1 MNNYLIKSNAISLI
15 DKKIDELIKEKGF
28 DSSSVTTYDLEED
41 SITSLIEDAD
51 TISFL
56 TPNKVII
63 GKNLSNNN
71 LDEKNLKILSKYL
84 DNPNSDVLLILVT
97 TNIDEIDF
105 ENISA
110 VPAVKTKPDDVTT
123 NIDEIKKIVKETIN
137 KLSLVNMSTD
147 TKEIVKDILKG
158 YDVEYRVINLLE
170 EYYSEDLERLISE
183 TKKLSLAFINT
194 KKITYK
200 DALEL
205 LVKPLNKQDSLA
217 FDLVREIAL
226 KDKKKA
232 VNIYNELLSY
242 NIESYALFGLLESQ
256 YRLLYQVKV
265 LNKRNISY
273 NDMASILEVHP
284 FRVKKTLELVRYYTL
299 KEIRKLLKNL
309 SDIDFKIKRG
319 VYENNI
325 IIDLLILNIK

>member
-15 DKKIDELIKEKGF
+15 DKKIEELIKEKDF

-71 LDEKNLKILSKYL
+71 LDEKNLKTLSKYL

-97 TNIDEIDF
+97 TNID
-105 ENISA
+105 A
-110 VPAVKTKPDDVTT
+110 R
-123 NIDEIKKIVKETIN
+123 KKIIKEVIN
-137 KLSLVNMSTD
+137 KLSLVNISTD
-147 TKEIVKDILKG
+147 TKTLVKDILKG

-183 TKKLSLAFINT
+183 TKKLALAFINN

-265 LNKRNISY
+265 LNKKNISY

-309 SDIDFKIKRG
+309 SDIDFKIKSG

>member
-15 DKKIDELIKEKGF
+15 DKKIEELIKEKDF

-71 LDEKNLKILSKYL
+71 LDEKNLKTLSKYL

-97 TNIDEIDF
+97 TNID
-105 ENISA
+105 A
-110 VPAVKTKPDDVTT
+110 RKKT
-123 NIDEIKKIVKETIN
+123 VKEVIN
-137 KLSLVNMSTD
+137 KLSLVNISTD

-183 TKKLSLAFINT
+183 TKKLALAFINT

>member
-15 DKKIDELIKEKGF
+15 DKKIEELIKEKGF

-56 TPNKVII
+56 TPSKVII

-71 LDEKNLKILSKYL
+71 LDDKNIKTLSKYL
-84 DNPNSDVLLILVT
+84 DNPNSDVLLIFVT
-97 TNIDEIDF
+97 TNIDTRKK
-105 ENISA
+105 S
-110 VPAVKTKPDDVTT
+110 
-123 NIDEIKKIVKETIN
+123 IKEVIN
-137 KLSLVNMSTD
+137 KLSLVNISTD
-147 TKEIVKDILKG
+147 TKTLVKDILKG
-158 YDVEYRVINLLE
+158 YDVEYRVINLLD
-170 EYYSEDLERLISE
+170 EYYKDDLERLISE
-183 TKKLSLAFINT
+183 TKKLALAFINT

-200 DALEL
+200 EALDL
-205 LVKPLNKQDSLA
+205 LVKPLNKQDTLA

-232 VNIYNELLSY
+232 LNIYNELLSY

-309 SDIDFKIKRG
+309 ADIDYKIKSG
-319 VYENNI
+319 IYENNI

>member
-56 TPNKVII
+56 TSNKVII

-71 LDEKNLKILSKYL
+71 LDEKNLKTLSKYL
-84 DNPNSDVLLILVT
+84 DNPNRDVLLIFVT
-97 TNIDEIDF
+97 TNID
-105 ENISA
+105 
-110 VPAVKTKPDDVTT
+110 TR
-123 NIDEIKKIVKETIN
+123 KKIVKEVIN
-137 KLSLVNMSTD
+137 KLSLVNISTD
-147 TKEIVKDILKG
+147 IKEIVKNLLKD
-158 YDVEYRVINLLE
+158 YDVEYKVINLLE
-170 EYYSEDLERLISE
+170 EYYNEDIERLISE
-183 TKKLSLAFINT
+183 TKKLALAFINT

-232 VNIYNELLSY
+232 VNVYNELLSY

-284 FRVKKTLELVRYYTL
+284 FRVKKTLELIRYYTL
-299 KEIRKLLKNL
+299 KEISKLLKNL
-309 SDIDFKIKRG
+309 SDIDFKIKSG
-319 VYENNI
+319 IYENDI

>member
-1 MNNYLIKSNAISLI
+1 MNSYLIKSNAISLI
-15 DKKIDELIKEKGF
+15 DKKIDELIKELGF
-28 DSSSVTTYDLEED
+28 NDASITTYDLEED

-56 TPNKVII
+56 TPSKVII

-71 LDEKNLKILSKYL
+71 LDDKNIKTLSKYL
-84 DNPNSDVLLILVT
+84 DNPNSDVLLIFVT
-97 TNIDEIDF
+97 TNID
-105 ENISA
+105 
-110 VPAVKTKPDDVTT
+110 TR
-123 NIDEIKKIVKETIN
+123 KKIVKETIN
-137 KLSLVNMSTD
+137 KLSLVNISTD
-147 TKEIVKDILKG
+147 TKSIVKDILKG
-158 YDVEYRVINLLE
+158 YDVEYRVINLLD
-170 EYYSEDLERLISE
+170 EYYKDDLERLISE
-183 TKKLSLAFINT
+183 TKKLALAFINT

-200 DALEL
+200 EALDL
-205 LVKPLNKQDSLA
+205 LVKPLNKQDTLA

-232 VNIYNELLSY
+232 LNIYNELLSY

-309 SDIDFKIKRG
+309 SDIDYKIKSG
-319 VYENNI
+319 IYENNI

>member
-1 MNNYLIKSNAISLI
+1 MYNYLIKSNAISLI
-15 DKKIDELIKEKGF
+15 DKKIEELIKEKDF

-71 LDEKNLKILSKYL
+71 LDEKNLKTLSKYL

-97 TNIDEIDF
+97 TNID
-105 ENISA
+105 A
-110 VPAVKTKPDDVTT
+110 R
-123 NIDEIKKIVKETIN
+123 KKIVKEVIN
-137 KLSLVNMSTD
+137 KLSLVNISTD

-183 TKKLSLAFINT
+183 TKKLALAFINT

-309 SDIDFKIKRG
+309 SDIDFKIKSG

>member
-1 MNNYLIKSNAISLI
+1 MNNYLIKSDSTSLI
-15 DKKIDELIKEKGF
+15 DKKIDELIKKTGF
-28 DSSSVTTYDLEED
+28 TKESINYYDLDED

-56 TPNKVII
+56 TPSKVII

-71 LDEKNLKILSKYL
+71 LDDKSIKVLSKYL
-84 DNPNSDVLLILVT
+84 DNPNSDVLLIFVT
-97 TNIDEIDF
+97 INID
-105 ENISA
+105 
-110 VPAVKTKPDDVTT
+110 TR
-123 NIDEIKKIVKETIN
+123 KKSVKEVIN
-137 KLSLVNMSTD
+137 KLTLVSVNTD
-147 TKEIVKDILKG
+147 TKTIVKDILKD
-158 YDVEYRVINLLE
+158 YDIELRVISLLD
-170 EYYSEDLERLISE
+170 EYYKDDLERLISE
-183 TKKLSLAFINT
+183 TKKLALAFINT

-200 DALEL
+200 EASSL
-205 LVKPLNKQDSLA
+205 LVKPLNKRDSLA

-232 VNIYNELLSY
+232 LTIYNELLSY

-273 NDMASILEVHP
+273 NEIANILEVHP

-299 KEIRKLLKNL
+299 KEIRKLIKNL
-309 SDIDFKIKRG
+309 SLIDYKIKSG
-319 VYENNI
+319 IYENNI

>member
-71 LDEKNLKILSKYL
+71 LDEKNLKTLSKYL

-97 TNIDEIDF
+97 TNID
-105 ENISA
+105 A
-110 VPAVKTKPDDVTT
+110 RKKT
-123 NIDEIKKIVKETIN
+123 VKEVIN
-137 KLSLVNMSTD
+137 KLSLVNISTD
-147 TKEIVKDILKG
+147 TKALVKDILKG

-183 TKKLSLAFINT
+183 TKKLALAFINN

-309 SDIDFKIKRG
+309 SDIDFKIKSG

>member
-15 DKKIDELIKEKGF
+15 DKKIEELIKEKGF

-71 LDEKNLKILSKYL
+71 LDEKNLKTLSKYL

-97 TNIDEIDF
+97 TNID
-105 ENISA
+105 A
-110 VPAVKTKPDDVTT
+110 R
-123 NIDEIKKIVKETIN
+123 KKIVKETIN

-309 SDIDFKIKRG
+309 SDIDFKIKSG

>member
-1 MNNYLIKSNAISLI
+1 MNNYLIKSSAISLI
-15 DKKIDELIKEKGF
+15 DKKIEELVKENKF
-28 DSSSVTTYDLEED
+28 NDASITTYDMEED

-56 TPNKVII
+56 TSNKVII

-71 LDEKNLKILSKYL
+71 LDDKSLKILSKYL
-84 DNPNSDVLLILVT
+84 DNPNSSVLLIFVT
-97 TNIDEIDF
+97 TNIDTRKK
-105 ENISA
+105 
-110 VPAVKTKPDDVTT
+110 AVKEV
-123 NIDEIKKIVKETIN
+123 IN
-137 KLSLVNMSTD
+137 KLSLVNISTD
-147 TKEIVKDILKG
+147 TKNIIKDILKD
-158 YDVEYRVINLLE
+158 YDVEYRVNNLLE
-170 EYYSEDLERLISE
+170 EYYNEDLERLISE
-183 TKKLSLAFINT
+183 TKKLALAFIDT

-200 DALEL
+200 DAVSL

>member
-15 DKKIDELIKEKGF
+15 DKKIEELIKEKDF

-71 LDEKNLKILSKYL
+71 LDEKNLKTLSKYL

-97 TNIDEIDF
+97 TNID
-105 ENISA
+105 A
-110 VPAVKTKPDDVTT
+110 R
-123 NIDEIKKIVKETIN
+123 KKIVKEVIN
-137 KLSLVNMSTD
+137 KLSLVNISTD

-183 TKKLSLAFINT
+183 TKKLALAFINT

-309 SDIDFKIKRG
+309 SDIDFKIKSG

-325 IIDLLILNIK
+325 VIDLLILNIK

>member
-1 MNNYLIKSNAISLI
+1 MNSYLIKSNAISLI
-15 DKKIDELIKEKGF
+15 DKKIDELIKELGF
-28 DSSSVTTYDLEED
+28 NDASITTYDLEED

-56 TPNKVII
+56 TPSKVII

-71 LDEKNLKILSKYL
+71 LDDKNIKTLSKYL
-84 DNPNSDVLLILVT
+84 DNPNSDVLLIFVT
-97 TNIDEIDF
+97 TNIDTRKK
-105 ENISA
+105 S
-110 VPAVKTKPDDVTT
+110 
-123 NIDEIKKIVKETIN
+123 IKEVIN
-137 KLSLVNMSTD
+137 KLSLVNISTD
-147 TKEIVKDILKG
+147 TKSIVKDILKG
-158 YDVEYRVINLLE
+158 YDVEYRVINLLD
-170 EYYSEDLERLISE
+170 EYYKDDLERLISE
-183 TKKLSLAFINT
+183 TKKLALAFINT

-200 DALEL
+200 EALDL
-205 LVKPLNKQDSLA
+205 LVKPLNKQDTLA

-232 VNIYNELLSY
+232 LNIYNELLSY

-273 NDMASILEVHP
+273 NDIASILEVHP

-299 KEIRKLLKNL
+299 K
-309 SDIDFKIKRG
+309 
-319 VYENNI
+319 
-325 IIDLLILNIK
+325 

>member
-1 MNNYLIKSNAISLI
+1 MNSYLIKSNAISLI
-15 DKKIDELIKEKGF
+15 DKKIDELIKELGF
-28 DSSSVTTYDLEED
+28 NDASITTYDLEED

-56 TPNKVII
+56 TPSKVII

-71 LDEKNLKILSKYL
+71 LDDKNIKTLSKYL
-84 DNPNSDVLLILVT
+84 DNPNSDVLLIFVT
-97 TNIDEIDF
+97 TNIDTRKK
-105 ENISA
+105 S
-110 VPAVKTKPDDVTT
+110 
-123 NIDEIKKIVKETIN
+123 IKEVIN
-137 KLSLVNMSTD
+137 KLSLVNISTD
-147 TKEIVKDILKG
+147 TKTLVKDILKG
-158 YDVEYRVINLLE
+158 YDVEYRVINLLD
-170 EYYSEDLERLISE
+170 EYYKDDLERLISE
-183 TKKLSLAFINT
+183 TKKLALAFINT

-200 DALEL
+200 EALDL
-205 LVKPLNKQDSLA
+205 LVKPLNKQDTLA

-232 VNIYNELLSY
+232 LNIYNELLSY

-309 SDIDFKIKRG
+309 ADIDYKIKSG
-319 VYENNI
+319 IYENNI

>member
-1 MNNYLIKSNAISLI
+1 MNNYLIKSNATSLI
-15 DKKIDELIKEKGF
+15 DKKIEELIKEKNF
-28 DSSSVTTYDLEED
+28 SDASITTYDLEED
-41 SITSLIEDAD
+41 SIITLIEDAD

-56 TPNKVII
+56 TPSKVII

-71 LDEKNLKILSKYL
+71 LDDKNIKALSKYL
-84 DNPNSDVLLILVT
+84 DNPNNDVLLIFVT
-97 TNIDEIDF
+97 TNID
-105 ENISA
+105 
-110 VPAVKTKPDDVTT
+110 TR
-123 NIDEIKKIVKETIN
+123 KKIVKETIN
-137 KLSLVNMSTD
+137 KLSLVNISTN

-183 TKKLSLAFINT
+183 TKKLALAFIDI

-200 DALEL
+200 EALDL
-205 LVKPLNKQDSLA
+205 LVKPLNKQDTLA

-309 SDIDFKIKRG
+309 SDIDFKIKSG

>member
-1 MNNYLIKSNAISLI
+1 MNSYLIKSNATSLI
-15 DKKIDELIKEKGF
+15 DKKIEELIKELGF
-28 DSSSVTTYDLEED
+28 NDASITTYDLEED

-56 TPNKVII
+56 TPSKVII

-71 LDEKNLKILSKYL
+71 LDDKNIKALSKYL
-84 DNPNSDVLLILVT
+84 DNPNNDVLLIFVT
-97 TNIDEIDF
+97 TNID
-105 ENISA
+105 
-110 VPAVKTKPDDVTT
+110 TR
-123 NIDEIKKIVKETIN
+123 KKIVKEVIN
-137 KLSLVNMSTD
+137 KLSLVNISTD
-147 TKEIVKDILKG
+147 TKSIVKDILKG
-158 YDVEYRVINLLE
+158 YDVEYRVINLLD
-170 EYYSEDLERLISE
+170 EYYKDDLERLISE
-183 TKKLSLAFINT
+183 TKKLALAFINT

-200 DALEL
+200 EALDL
-205 LVKPLNKQDSLA
+205 LVKPLNKQDTLA

-232 VNIYNELLSY
+232 LNIYNELLSY

-309 SDIDFKIKRG
+309 SDIDFKIKSG

>member
-15 DKKIDELIKEKGF
+15 DKKIEELIKEKGF

-97 TNIDEIDF
+97 TNID
-105 ENISA
+105 A
-110 VPAVKTKPDDVTT
+110 RKKT
-123 NIDEIKKIVKETIN
+123 VKEVIN
-137 KLSLVNMSTD
+137 KLSLVNISTD
-147 TKEIVKDILKG
+147 TKTLVKDILKG

-183 TKKLSLAFINT
+183 TKKLALAFINT

-232 VNIYNELLSY
+232 LNIYNELLSY

-273 NDMASILEVHP
+273 NDMASILEAHP

-309 SDIDFKIKRG
+309 SDIDFKIKSG

>member
-15 DKKIDELIKEKGF
+15 DKKIEELIKEKDF

-71 LDEKNLKILSKYL
+71 LDEKNLKTLSKYL

-97 TNIDEIDF
+97 TNID
-105 ENISA
+105 A
-110 VPAVKTKPDDVTT
+110 R
-123 NIDEIKKIVKETIN
+123 KKIVKEVIN
-137 KLSLVNMSTD
+137 KLSLVNISTD
-147 TKEIVKDILKG
+147 TKTLVKDILKG

-170 EYYSEDLERLISE
+170 EYYNEDLERLISE
-183 TKKLSLAFINT
+183 TKKLALAFINT

-309 SDIDFKIKRG
+309 SDIDFKIKSG

>member
-15 DKKIDELIKEKGF
+15 DKKIEELIKEKDF

-71 LDEKNLKILSKYL
+71 LDEKNLKTLSKYL

-97 TNIDEIDF
+97 TNID
-105 ENISA
+105 A
-110 VPAVKTKPDDVTT
+110 R
-123 NIDEIKKIVKETIN
+123 KKIVKEVIN
-137 KLSLVNMSTD
+137 KLSLVNISTD

-183 TKKLSLAFINT
+183 TKKLALAFINT

-226 KDKKKA
+226 KNKKKA

-309 SDIDFKIKRG
+309 SDIDFKIKSG

>member
-15 DKKIDELIKEKGF
+15 NKKIDELIKEKGF

-97 TNIDEIDF
+97 TNID
-105 ENISA
+105 A
-110 VPAVKTKPDDVTT
+110 R
-123 NIDEIKKIVKETIN
+123 KKIVKEVIN
-137 KLSLVNMSTD
+137 KLSLVNISTD

-183 TKKLSLAFINT
+183 TKKLALAFINT

-309 SDIDFKIKRG
+309 SDIDFKIKSG

>member
-97 TNIDEIDF
+97 TNID
-105 ENISA
+105 A
-110 VPAVKTKPDDVTT
+110 RKKT
-123 NIDEIKKIVKETIN
+123 VKEVIN
-137 KLSLVNMSTD
+137 KLSLVNISTD
-147 TKEIVKDILKG
+147 TKTLVKDILKG

-183 TKKLSLAFINT
+183 TKKLALTFINT

-309 SDIDFKIKRG
+309 SDIDFKIKSG

>member
-1 MNNYLIKSNAISLI
+1 MNNYLIKSSAISLI
-15 DKKIDELIKEKGF
+15 DKKIEELIKENKF
-28 DSSSVTTYDLEED
+28 NDASITTYDLEED

-71 LDEKNLKILSKYL
+71 LDDKSLKILSKYL
-84 DNPNSDVLLILVT
+84 DNPNSSVLLIFVT
-97 TNIDEIDF
+97 TNIDTRKK
-105 ENISA
+105 
-110 VPAVKTKPDDVTT
+110 AVKEV
-123 NIDEIKKIVKETIN
+123 IN
-137 KLSLVNMSTD
+137 KLSLVNISTD
-147 TKEIVKDILKG
+147 TKNIIKDILKY
-158 YDVEYRVINLLE
+158 YDVEYRVNNLLE
-170 EYYSEDLERLISE
+170 EYYNEDLERLISE
-183 TKKLSLAFINT
+183 TKKLALAFIDT

-200 DALEL
+200 DAVSL
-205 LVKPLNKQDSLA
+205 LVKPLNKQDNLS

-226 KDKKKA
+226 KNKKKA

-242 NIESYALFGLLESQ
+242 NIESYSLIGLLESQ

-265 LNKRNISY
+265 LNKSHISY
-273 NDMASILEVHP
+273 NDIASILEVHP
-284 FRVKKTLELVRYYTL
+284 FRVKKTLELIRYYTL
-299 KEIRKLLKNL
+299 KEIRKLIKNL
-309 SDIDFKIKRG
+309 ADIDFKIKSG

>member
-15 DKKIDELIKEKGF
+15 DKKIEELIKEKDF

-71 LDEKNLKILSKYL
+71 LDEKNLKTLSKYL

-97 TNIDEIDF
+97 TNID
-105 ENISA
+105 A
-110 VPAVKTKPDDVTT
+110 R
-123 NIDEIKKIVKETIN
+123 KKIIKEVIN
-137 KLSLVNMSTD
+137 KLSLVNISTD
-147 TKEIVKDILKG
+147 TKTLVKDILKG

-183 TKKLSLAFINT
+183 TKKLALAFINN

-309 SDIDFKIKRG
+309 SDIDFKIKSG

>member
-1 MNNYLIKSNAISLI
+1 MNSYLIKSNATSLI
-15 DKKIDELIKEKGF
+15 DKKIEELIKELGF
-28 DSSSVTTYDLEED
+28 NEASITTYDLEED

-56 TPNKVII
+56 TPSKVII

-71 LDEKNLKILSKYL
+71 LDDKNIKTLSKYL
-84 DNPNSDVLLILVT
+84 DNPNSDVLLIFVT
-97 TNIDEIDF
+97 TNIDTRKK
-105 ENISA
+105 S
-110 VPAVKTKPDDVTT
+110 
-123 NIDEIKKIVKETIN
+123 IKEVIN
-137 KLSLVNMSTD
+137 KLSLVNISTD
-147 TKEIVKDILKG
+147 TKSIVKDILKG
-158 YDVEYRVINLLE
+158 YDVEYRVINLLD
-170 EYYSEDLERLISE
+170 EYYKDDLERLISE
-183 TKKLSLAFINT
+183 TKKLALAFINT

-200 DALEL
+200 EALDL
-205 LVKPLNKQDSLA
+205 LVKPLNKQDTLA

-232 VNIYNELLSY
+232 LNIYNELLSY

-309 SDIDFKIKRG
+309 ADIDYKIKSG
-319 VYENNI
+319 IYENNI

>member
-1 MNNYLIKSNAISLI
+1 MNNYLIKSSAISLI
-15 DKKIDELIKEKGF
+15 DKKIEELIKENKF
-28 DSSSVTTYDLEED
+28 NDASITTYDMEED

-71 LDEKNLKILSKYL
+71 LDDKSLKILSKYL
-84 DNPNSDVLLILVT
+84 DNPNSSVLLIFVT
-97 TNIDEIDF
+97 TNIDTRKK
-105 ENISA
+105 
-110 VPAVKTKPDDVTT
+110 AVKEV
-123 NIDEIKKIVKETIN
+123 IN
-137 KLSLVNMSTD
+137 KLSLVNISTD
-147 TKEIVKDILKG
+147 TKNIIKDILKD
-158 YDVEYRVINLLE
+158 YDVEYRVNNLLE
-170 EYYSEDLERLISE
+170 EYYNEDLERLISE
-183 TKKLSLAFINT
+183 TKKLALAFINN

-205 LVKPLNKQDSLA
+205 LVKPLNKQDNLA

-309 SDIDFKIKRG
+309 SDIDFKIKSG

>member
-15 DKKIDELIKEKGF
+15 DKKIEELIKEKGF

-71 LDEKNLKILSKYL
+71 LDEKNLKTLSKYL

-97 TNIDEIDF
+97 TNID
-105 ENISA
+105 A
-110 VPAVKTKPDDVTT
+110 R
-123 NIDEIKKIVKETIN
+123 KKIIKEVIN
-137 KLSLVNMSTD
+137 KLSLVNISTD
-147 TKEIVKDILKG
+147 TKTLVKDILKG

-183 TKKLSLAFINT
+183 TKKLALAFINN

-309 SDIDFKIKRG
+309 SDIDFKIKSG

>member
-97 TNIDEIDF
+97 TNID
-105 ENISA
+105 A
-110 VPAVKTKPDDVTT
+110 R
-123 NIDEIKKIVKETIN
+123 KKIVKEVIN
-137 KLSLVNMSTD
+137 KLSLVNISTD

-183 TKKLSLAFINT
+183 TKKLALAFINT

-309 SDIDFKIKRG
+309 SDIDFKIKSG

>member
-97 TNIDEIDF
+97 TNID
-105 ENISA
+105 A
-110 VPAVKTKPDDVTT
+110 RKKT
-123 NIDEIKKIVKETIN
+123 VKEVIN
-137 KLSLVNMSTD
+137 KLSLVNISTD
-147 TKEIVKDILKG
+147 TKTLVKDILKG

-183 TKKLSLAFINT
+183 TKKLALAFINT

-325 IIDLLILNIK
+325 IIDLFILNIK